1 MKLEERI
8 HCLLEDDSFPSI
20 LLCDGRWGIG
30 KTHYVK
36 TTLKPYLDKHY
47 KKSHKSIYLSLYGV
61 SSLDDFKDRL
71 LSLAYTKNENTA
83 SFARRSNSAADF
95 SVQTFEGTRGVGKAL
110 SSIGSIVKQ
119 YYFNKINNLLIF
131 IDDLERLSSD
141 ELRSQILG
149 ECLNLCEQKKVKIV
163 VIGNQQKIKAKE
175 DIEKADIEKAF
186 GDIVTF
192 SRSPSELIGVLD
204 DMYTGYKA
212 LSESQKLQIEGI
224 LTDHKVDNIR
234 VIRRSIDRY
243 NAISGLFQRDDSLD
257 YSQIDR
263 NNLFTSF
270 AVCIAIYNHGFT
282 LDEVFEA
289 FRESPY
295 REETKRDDSPES
307 LLRSLIH
314 PLRHLATENHIRFLA
329 SYENNFKDLTT
340 ELKLPIAE
348 NKLQEILDYNFRK
361 NDDDWLQE
369 RLPDIRQLIEKPKKE
384 DFIIWIRAC
393 NVYLFMIDNFYV
405 EGDTS
410 KFVSH
415 VEDRLGIFEFSASD
429 DLEELRR
436 DLKYYV
442 HDKKLTELFSQ
453 FLSDTAKSEKNSK
466 IESYKQRFRE
476 SWQLVVEE
484 SRFEHHDRFL
494 QYFESEDFDYIL
506 EHWSNKDISDF
517 VRFIRSRFNVVDC
530 SEVYGQDKAPIESL
544 LGSINLRRRQLPKG
558 AQLGIITE
566 LQKEVLT
573 IFKLLKTVPE
583 FEEPV

>member
-36 TTLKPYLDKHY
+36 NTLKPHLDEYY

-71 LSLAYTKNENTA
+71 LSLAYTKNDNTA
-83 SFARRSNSAADF
+83 WFARRSNSAADF

-119 YYFNKINNLLIF
+119 NYFNKINNLLIF

-163 VIGNQQKIKAKE
+163 VIGNLQKIKAKE
-175 DIEKADIEKAF
+175 DMEKADIEKAF
-186 GDIVTF
+186 SDIVTF
-192 SRSPSELIGVLD
+192 NRSPSELIGVLD

-224 LTDHKVDNIR
+224 LTDYKVDNIR

-243 NAISGLFQRDDSLD
+243 NAISGLFQRDDNLD
-257 YSQIDR
+257 YLQIDR

-295 REETKRDDSPES
+295 REETKQDDSPES

-314 PLRHLATENHIRFLA
+314 PLRHLATENHIRFIA

-340 ELKLPIAE
+340 ELKLPLPE
-348 NKLQEILDYNFRK
+348 NKLQGILDYNFRK

-369 RLPDIRQLIEKPKKE
+369 RLPEIRQLIAKPKKE

-405 EGDTS
+405 EDDASKFLSRVKDLLETS
-410 KFVSH
+410 KFSLP
-415 VEDRLGIFEFSASD
+415 EEP
-429 DLEELRR
+429 EELRS
-436 DLKYYV
+436 DLRYYV
-442 HDKKLTELFSQ
+442 HDKELTELFSQ
-453 FLSDTAKSEKNSK
+453 FLSDTAKSEKDSK

-484 SRFEHHDRFL
+484 SRLEHHDRFL
-494 QYFESEDFDYIL
+494 QYFESEDFDFIL

-530 SEVYGQDKAPIESL
+530 AGVYGQDQVHIEYL
-544 LGSINLRRRQLPKG
+544 LDSIDLRQPQLSKG
-558 AQLGIITE
+558 ARLGVITE
-566 LQKEVLT
+566 LREEVLSISERLRT
-573 IFKLLKTVPE
+573 IPE
-583 FEEPV
+583 FEKPV

>member
-1 MKLEERI
+1 MRCQMKLEERI

-83 SFARRSNSAADF
+83 LFARRSNSAADF

-175 DIEKADIEKAF
+175 DIEKAF

-192 SRSPSELIGVLD
+192 GRSPSELIGVLD

-442 HDKKLTELFSQ
+442 HDKKLTE
-453 FLSDTAKSEKNSK
+453 
-466 IESYKQRFRE
+466 R
-476 SWQLVVEE
+476 
-484 SRFEHHDRFL
+484 
-494 QYFESEDFDYIL
+494 
-506 EHWSNKDISDF
+506 
-517 VRFIRSRFNVVDC
+517 
-530 SEVYGQDKAPIESL
+530 
-544 LGSINLRRRQLPKG
+544 
-558 AQLGIITE
+558 GIG
-566 LQKEVLT
+566 
-573 IFKLLKTVPE
+573 
-583 FEEPV
+583 

>member
-1 MKLEERI
+1 M
-8 HCLLEDDSFPSI
+8 
-20 LLCDGRWGIG
+20 GG
-30 KTHYVK
+30 
-36 TTLKPYLDKHY
+36 
-47 KKSHKSIYLSLYGV
+47 
-61 SSLDDFKDRL
+61 
-71 LSLAYTKNENTA
+71 
-83 SFARRSNSAADF
+83 
-95 SVQTFEGTRGVGKAL
+95 
-110 SSIGSIVKQ
+110 
-119 YYFNKINNLLIF
+119 
-131 IDDLERLSSD
+131 
-141 ELRSQILG
+141 
-149 ECLNLCEQKKVKIV
+149 QK
-163 VIGNQQKIKAKE
+163 
-175 DIEKADIEKAF
+175 
-186 GDIVTF
+186 
-192 SRSPSELIGVLD
+192 
-204 DMYTGYKA
+204 
-212 LSESQKLQIEGI
+212 
-224 LTDHKVDNIR
+224 
-234 VIRRSIDRY
+234 
-243 NAISGLFQRDDSLD
+243 GL
-257 YSQIDR
+257 
-263 NNLFTSF
+263 
-270 AVCIAIYNHGFT
+270 V
-282 LDEVFEA
+282 
-289 FRESPY
+289 
-295 REETKRDDSPES
+295 
-307 LLRSLIH
+307 IH

-558 AQLGIITE
+558 A
-566 LQKEVLT
+566 
-573 IFKLLKTVPE
+573 
-583 FEEPV
+583 

>member
-1 MKLEERI
+1 MRCQMKLEERI

-83 SFARRSNSAADF
+83 LFARRSNSAADF

-558 AQLGIITE
+558 A
-566 LQKEVLT
+566 
-573 IFKLLKTVPE
+573 
-583 FEEPV
+583 

>member
-8 HCLLEDDSFPSI
+8 HCLLEDNSFPSI

-83 SFARRSNSAADF
+83 WSARRSNSAADF
-95 SVQTFEGTRGVGKAL
+95 AVQTFEGTRGVGKAL

-119 YYFNKINNLLIF
+119 HYFIKINDLLVF
-131 IDDLERLSSD
+131 IDDLERLSPD

-149 ECLNLCEQKKVKIV
+149 ECLNLCEHKKVKIV

-175 DIEKADIEKAF
+175 DIEKAFSDV
-186 GDIVTF
+186 VTF
-192 SRSPSELIGVLD
+192 SRSPSELVGVLND
-204 DMYTGYKA
+204 LYTGYKA

-224 LTDHKVDNIR
+224 LTEYKVDNIR

-243 NAISGLFQRDDSLD
+243 NAISGLFQRDDNLD

-295 REETKRDDSPES
+295 REETKQDDSPES

-314 PLRHLATENHIRFLA
+314 PLRHLATENHIRFVA

-340 ELKLPIAE
+340 ELKLPLAE
-348 NKLQEILDYNFRK
+348 NKLQGILDYNFRK

-369 RLPDIRQLIEKPKKE
+369 RLPEIRQLIEKPKKE

-410 KFVSH
+410 EFVSH

-436 DLKYYV
+436 DLRYYV

-466 IESYKQRFRE
+466 IESYKQRFRQ
-476 SWQLVVEE
+476 SWQLVAEE

-558 AQLGIITE
+558 AQLGIMTE

-573 IFKLLKTVPE
+573 ISKLLKPVPE